1 MVHTVGQKHVTC
13 NSKAEPGPNPGP
25 LPSRTCQIPH
35 ATKYTQLE
43 SRWLHCHIFSCPLST
58 WIKFVCFF
66 FQGFVA
72 MWFLQIQLNSLLF
85 SAVCCWYCAHYVR
98 RDLLLPSNNLDCIRL
113 HAVDWSSFQFT
124 SSSSVCT
131 SACRSMFDIIRAP
144 SSQVQDHHSL
154 MSISLDC
161 QTVNFHL
168 VPAHRRRPSNWVHV
182 ETRIP
187 TSCVAANG
195 LASQCLSF
203 RSMFIVFKSAC
214 GVRILTCC

>member
-1 MVHTVGQKHVTC
+1 MFLKFLIILELRWIKHIIALGLRYYLYLKYSQRKQLHRHTVVHTVGQKHVTC

-25 LPSRTCQIPH
+25 LPSGTCQIPH

-72 MWFLQIQLNSLLF
+72 MWFLQIQLNLLLF
-85 SAVCCWYCAHYVR
+85 SAVCCWYCAHYAR
-98 RDLLLPSNNLDCIRL
+98 RDLLLPSNNLDCIRP

-131 SACRSMFDIIRAP
+131 SACRSMLWLWHVR
-144 SSQVQDHHSL
+144 HHSSSKFKINVDVIGL
-154 MSISLDC
+154 SNC
-161 QTVNFHL
+161 QS
-168 VPAHRRRPSNWVHV
+168 PS
-182 ETRIP
+182 R
-187 TSCVAANG
+187 TSA
-195 LASQCLSF
+195 
-203 RSMFIVFKSAC
+203 
-214 GVRILTCC
+214 

>member
-43 SRWLHCHIFSCPLST
+43 SRWLHLFMST
-58 WIKFVCFF
+58 VY
-66 FQGFVA
+66 
-72 MWFLQIQLNSLLF
+72 MNQICLFLF
-85 SAVCCWYCAHYVR
+85 SRLCSDVVFANTIELITVLGCMLLILCSLNVR

-131 SACRSMFDIIRAP
+131 SACRSMLWLWHVR
-144 SSQVQDHHSL
+144 HHS
-154 MSISLDC
+154 SSKFKTSLINVDVIGLSNC
-161 QTVNFHL
+161 QS
-168 VPAHRRRPSNWVHV
+168 PS
-182 ETRIP
+182 R
-187 TSCVAANG
+187 TSA
-195 LASQCLSF
+195 
-203 RSMFIVFKSAC
+203 
-214 GVRILTCC
+214 